1 MKIARQQRY
10 FDGWFRRVYDCHIE
24 GFGHRS
30 PRQQTNTD
38 NRSDISESG
47 ICVMKS
53 FIQLAVVLLVAI
65 LVYTVHAQDGLA
77 GQ

>member
-1 MKIARQQRY
+1 MAGS
-10 FDGWFRRVYDCHIE
+10 DVYKTANE

-38 NRSDISESG
+38 NRSDINESG

-53 FIQLAVVLLVAI
+53 FIQLAVVLLVAL
-65 LVYTVHAQDGLA
+65 LVYTVHAQDELA